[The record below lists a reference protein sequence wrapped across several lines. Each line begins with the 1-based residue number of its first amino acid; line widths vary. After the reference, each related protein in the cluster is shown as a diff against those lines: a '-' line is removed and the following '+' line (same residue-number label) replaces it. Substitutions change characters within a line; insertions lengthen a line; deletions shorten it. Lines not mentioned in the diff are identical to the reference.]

1 MFKKS
6 SKFACLKLQWQIQGR
21 GPGGP
26 AFPPP
31 PLIFRPDWG
40 LKIQKDFFWRLG
52 PPLTKGVDDH
62 PPPPHY
68 SPPSSQGLD
77 PALSCT
83 YILLV
88 VAIVMIIGQLINRF
102 SFNVFSLWH
111 YLTVTVQGK
120 HFILS
125 LKVRGLR
132 NRVKR
137 NSTLSFLK
145 DRNDWKLSKS
155 SILLFCL
162 LNITCTW
169 IS

>member
-1 MFKKS
+1 MT
-6 SKFACLKLQWQIQGR
+6 AL
-21 GPGGP
+21 
-26 AFPPP
+26 FPPP
-31 PLIFRPDWG
+31 P
-40 LKIQKDFFWRLG
+40 
-52 PPLTKGVDDH
+52 PLF
-62 PPPPHY
+62 
-68 SPPSSQGLD
+68 QGLD

-88 VAIVMIIGQLINRF
+88 VAILLIIGQLINRF
-102 SFNVFSLWH
+102 SFSVFSLLH

-145 DRNDWKLSKS
+145 DRND
-155 SILLFCL
+155 
-162 LNITCTW
+162 
-169 IS
+169 